1 MKNILANHTM
11 IQVDETYNSVDLF
24 EENEFSREGFESV
37 SSLIVSDSACF
48 LI

>member
-1 MKNILANHTM
+1 MLANHIM

-24 EENEFSREGFESV
+24 EENEFSREGLESV
-37 SSLIVSDSACF
+37 SSLVASDSACF